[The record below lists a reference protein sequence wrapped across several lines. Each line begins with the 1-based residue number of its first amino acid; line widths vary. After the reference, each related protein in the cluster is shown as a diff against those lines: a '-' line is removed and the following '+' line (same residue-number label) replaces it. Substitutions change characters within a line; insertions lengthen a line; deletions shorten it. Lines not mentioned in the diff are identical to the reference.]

1 MKRILML
8 LGALILACS
17 IASAEVSNQTIFFE
31 EDDPALSIVV
41 YNEQLY
47 LLTYNGVWLYD
58 AANGTTSLL
67 TDAVNGEYGSECCV
81 DRLLGTKEGLYGIR
95 YEDMTLWRILNG
107 TELEVSCEPLA
118 EEVDEDFFAMD
129 SVLTSD
135 FVCLLIQ
142 EGSGTGLRIIHRASR
157 QQRTFDVKGAFA
169 LAAYGQDAVVYAAQ
183 SSNAEGISYTIGKVD
198 LASGDSAVLAKL
210 DDQVSI
216 TNLCCDEAGTIY
228 AIASGVVYRLEEA
241 QAALTEV
248 ASIAS
253 GDVVDSAMMNT
264 DTVAVI
270 VDNSLSVRSIG
281 SDVQAHPLTV
291 YQPTGR
297 SDDYK
302 AFLSEHPEINLRF
315 VGNENVSAEE
325 QFVQDM
331 ATHSAATDVYVMTDL
346 SLLSSVASKAM
357 AADLS
362 PSADI
367 AALVQDMYPA
377 FRQLFAPNGQIVAL
391 PITIY
396 IAVPAYNE
404 EFFNRFDFAVPTT
417 AMELLD
423 LVETWFTDYA
433 ADYPEVV
440 FDPFTNGFTLMAILK
455 QYEIECAITSKTLSF
470 DDSDLAQLVEKY
482 MAVYALYQASR
493 TSGSAEMYA
502 FNTLDLPH
510 NARYAPLLLS
520 VKEGFEP
527 VISNAYLEMTYM
539 VVNPYSEHFADALLL
554 AESLCTAW
562 EDVTRVLLLI
572 SSNQAIEWA
581 AYGEEKNKL
590 LEEMAQLNASKASDD
605 TAQGRLDTLQAE
617 LDILEQNRWV
627 VTEAEVQVYESLTS
641 RMQFLT
647 DDPLDAVSEQYMQ
660 YHAQLSAGKI
670 TAGEFLRAL
679 NDRVQMVLREQA
691 AE

>member
-17 IASAEVSNQTIFFE
+17 IASAEASNQTIFFE
-31 EDDPALSIVV
+31 EDDPTLSIVV
-41 YNEQLY
+41 YNKQLY

-81 DRLLGTKEGLYGIR
+81 DRLLGTQDGLYGIR

-118 EEVDEDFFAMD
+118 EEVDEDFFVMD

-135 FVCLLIQ
+135 FACLLIQ
-142 EGSGTGLRIIHRASR
+142 EGSGTVLRIIHRASR
-157 QQRTFDVKGAFA
+157 QQRTLDVKGAFA
-169 LAAYGQDAVVYAAQ
+169 LAAYGQDAVVYAAK

-198 LASGDSAVLAKL
+198 LASGDIAVLAKL

-253 GDVVDSAMMNT
+253 GDVVDSAMLNT

-315 VGNENVSAEE
+315 VGNENVFAEE

-331 ATHSAATDVYVMTDL
+331 ATHSASTDVYVMTDL

-377 FRQLFAPNGQIVAL
+377 FQQLFAPHGQIVAL

-396 IAVPAYNE
+396 IAVSAYNE
-404 EFFNRFDFAVPTT
+404 EFFTRFDFAVPTT
-417 AMELLD
+417 AMELLN
-423 LVETWFTDYA
+423 LAETWFTDYA

-455 QYEIECAITSKTLSF
+455 QYEIECAIASKPLSF
-470 DDSDLAQLVEKY
+470 DDRDLAQLVEKY
-482 MAVYALYQASR
+482 MSVYALYQASR
-493 TSGSAEMYA
+493 TNGSAEMYA

-510 NARYAPLLLS
+510 SARYAPLLLS
-520 VKEGFEP
+520 VKKGFEP

-562 EDVTRVLLLI
+562 EDVTRVLLLT

-581 AYGEEKNKL
+581 DYGEEKSKL

-627 VTEAEVQVYESLTS
+627 VTDAEVQVYESLTPN
-641 RMQFLT
+641 MQFLT

-679 NDRVQMVLREQA
+679 NDRVQMVLKEQA
-691 AE
+691 TE